1 MDTLLEKITL
11 YDFIGYTIPGG
22 VFLGILVAEIRP
34 VFLGKMLK
42 DYEGYAL
49 YLFLVFWVLSYVCGI
64 CLSEISRFFFDRI
77 QALLVKKKW
86 KQDGIEVGL
95 LRAALRNSGL
105 ALENEEEA
113 ELVKEN
119 MAVMYSSIQSD
130 AQYKRIHNYASAEV
144 MYKNMSFVLLVGAI
158 ISFFCFWLC
167 GGSVIWCLIYLA
179 TAVIF
184 GIRWSRFAK
193 KKWKYTIYWF
203 QEKYRPNQSSEE

>member
-95 LRAALRNSGL
+95 LRAALKNSGL
-105 ALENEEEA
+105 ALGNEEEA

-119 MAVMYSSIQSD
+119 MAGVFPFFPSGYRLK
-130 AQYKRIHNYASAEV
+130 KR
-144 MYKNMSFVLLVGAI
+144 
-158 ISFFCFWLC
+158 
-167 GGSVIWCLIYLA
+167 
-179 TAVIF
+179 
-184 GIRWSRFAK
+184 R
-193 KKWKYTIYWF
+193 
-203 QEKYRPNQSSEE
+203 